1 MPLTELTK
9 QFSLIHALLMLDSAV
24 AGETN
29 CIRLT
34 SKLDVTV
41 EMLDR
46 SLVYPYI
53 HLESKVAAI
62 YLFIQNLQD

>member
-1 MPLTELTK
+1 
-9 QFSLIHALLMLDSAV
+9 MLDSAL